1 MEGRPRAASQTI
13 ALMNLDDI
21 LAFQQETMS
30 SRETVSRVETGK
42 QTGEYDVKTSPGG
55 PPSNVIALTS
65 INDNPTSTPAET
77 VDTAE
82 DSLDDSPLELLASV
96 DYNICIKEQSDL
108 VNFASAIRDAIVL
121 QIALSEHFSSVRLRN
136 ATLVYDD
143 WLCARLRGLA
153 SDSLIETKITV
164 KQTQSALQLAGT
176 VIHELGHI
184 LVGPAEKHSVTWIAG
199 VKALGLTH
207 RELAQHYVPE
217 DFSPT
222 IRLAIARAI
231 IQFTKDNPHLVI
243 ANAVVRWP
251 DGPVPLP
258 FQIDCV
264 RRMLD
269 DTSHNW
275 LLADEMGLGKTIE
288 ALLFVNSITFQGEGV
303 DNRLPKVLVIC
314 PNSLRLNWVNECNK
328 WLCEKRDIEMTTTGL
343 YIPSDFIVASYE
355 GVKRWQLALQQVD
368 WDVLIVDES
377 HYCKTPSAQRTRAT
391 FSIKAKFKLY
401 MTGTPILNYP
411 YEIFPLLHSLM
422 PEVWREVESFHNHY
436 CHPTQHKYGRN
447 LKELHSRL
455 VSGKWV
461 NRYGDI
467 VHNHDPVMI
476 RRLKKDVL
484 TQLPKKRRQIIEV
497 PCDTPEFKKL
507 IEYEKKLWDSVE
519 GKGVY
524 DEILA
529 AINVTREAGE
539 SDEDLAQVIEMIKG
553 SRQFF
558 FSEISR
564 VRHQTGL
571 AKLPLLIEHIQD
583 CLDSFE
589 NGEKLVVFTHH
600 NDVSS
605 GLYNHFKRSVNPV
618 LVTGLSTAVHERQA
632 AVDSFQNDPSVKLF
646 IGSMRVAGLGIT
658 LTAAHHVIFGELDWT
673 PALLTQCED
682 RCHRIGQ
689 EYPLLVQHFVV
700 QGSMDSFMAKKL
712 VNKQKSIKLA
722 LDYKGG

>member
-13 ALMNLDDI
+13 ALMDFDDI

-42 QTGEYDVKTSPGG
+42 QTGEYDVKTSPEG
-55 PPSNVIALTS
+55 PQNVTALTS
-65 INDNPTSTPAET
+65 ISDNLKSTPVEN
-77 VDTAE
+77 VDTAG
-82 DSLDDSPLELLASV
+82 DSLDDSPLEMLQSV

-108 VNFASAIRDAIVL
+108 VNFANAIRDAIVC
-121 QIALSEHFSSVRLRN
+121 QNALTEHFSSVRLRN

-153 SDSLIETKITV
+153 SDSLTETKITV

-217 DFSPT
+217 DFSPA

-231 IQFTKDNPHLVI
+231 IQFTKDNPHLVV

-251 DGPVPLP
+251 DGLVPLP

-288 ALLFVNSITFQGEGV
+288 ALLFINSISTVKET
-303 DNRLPKVLVIC
+303 LPKVLVIC
-314 PNSLRLNWVNECNK
+314 PNSLRLNWIAESNK
-328 WLCEKRDIEMTTTGL
+328 WLCEKRNIEMTTTGL

-422 PEVWREVESFHNHY
+422 LEVWREVESFHNHY

-447 LKELHSRL
+447 LK
-455 VSGKWV
+455 
-461 NRYGDI
+461 
-467 VHNHDPVMI
+467 
-476 RRLKKDVL
+476 
-484 TQLPKKRRQIIEV
+484 
-497 PCDTPEFKKL
+497 
-507 IEYEKKLWDSVE
+507 
-519 GKGVY
+519 
-524 DEILA
+524 
-529 AINVTREAGE
+529 
-539 SDEDLAQVIEMIKG
+539 
-553 SRQFF
+553 
-558 FSEISR
+558 
-564 VRHQTGL
+564 
-571 AKLPLLIEHIQD
+571 
-583 CLDSFE
+583 
-589 NGEKLVVFTHH
+589 
-600 NDVSS
+600 
-605 GLYNHFKRSVNPV
+605 
-618 LVTGLSTAVHERQA
+618 
-632 AVDSFQNDPSVKLF
+632 
-646 IGSMRVAGLGIT
+646 
-658 LTAAHHVIFGELDWT
+658 
-673 PALLTQCED
+673 
-682 RCHRIGQ
+682 
-689 EYPLLVQHFVV
+689 
-700 QGSMDSFMAKKL
+700 
-712 VNKQKSIKLA
+712 
-722 LDYKGG
+722 